1 MGRKNIVT
9 SLKGFAGE
17 VKRRVAV
24 GGEETHRYQLEGL
37 CGGGETESVL
47 LVGKKHI
54 VTSLKGFAG
63 EVKRR
68 VCCWWGGNTSL
79 PA

>member
-1 MGRKNIVT
+1 MLLVGRKNIVT

-37 CGGGETESVL
+37 CGRGETESVL
-47 LVGKKHI
+47 LVGKKNI
-54 VTSLKGFAG
+54 VTSGRALRG
-63 EVKRR
+63 R
-68 VCCWWGGNTSL
+68 
-79 PA
+79 